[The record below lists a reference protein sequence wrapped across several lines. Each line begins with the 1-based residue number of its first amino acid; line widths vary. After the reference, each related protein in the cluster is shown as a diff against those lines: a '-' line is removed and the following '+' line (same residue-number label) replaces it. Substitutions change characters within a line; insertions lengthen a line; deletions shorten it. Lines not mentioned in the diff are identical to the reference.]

1 MHLPVTPVYT
11 LPHSQG
17 ILNTTPSC
25 FRVSTG
31 SLGRTKCDLNVVS
44 DLKTDHMT
52 CCCRQRWRTAVDL
65 NSGEGSLSD
74 AYRFLEFVMLFRSIM
89 TQNNLKTTVCHH
101 KPQWQADGKDW
112 QFRWHFSQQLRLME
126 QTRVCCLYPAEDCQ
140 TSQLLQYNV
149 HYGQKN
155 AAKNTAPS
163 QMMVRHTPLFFLP
176 PFLHPEVPRWPPG
189 CVT

>member
-1 MHLPVTPVYT
+1 MAKVWVCESRTSLLCFLIRSCMHLPVTPMYT

-44 DLKTDHMT
+44 DLKTDHTT

-101 KPQWQADGKDW
+101 QPHVASGRERLAISMTLLSAASLDGTN
-112 QFRWHFSQQLRLME
+112 QS
-126 QTRVCCLYPAEDCQ
+126 
-140 TSQLLQYNV
+140 LLFV
-149 HYGQKN
+149 SSWG
-155 AAKNTAPS
+155 
-163 QMMVRHTPLFFLP
+163 LP
-176 PFLHPEVPRWPPG
+176 NQS
-189 CVT
+189 TTTI